1 MSCPVCDNTG
11 LVGMAFCS
19 CVAGKR
25 KRREAQARASA
36 SVQVVAHP
44 ESTWVNSS
52 AVDAALSMASKK
64 LEGATTKLGN
74 LRFVLN
80 RQCGEDDVKK
90 AEKVLRLASELLD
103 AMEWKS

>member
-11 LVGMAFCS
+11 LVGMSFCS

-36 SVQVVAHP
+36 SVQVQVAAT
-44 ESTWVNSS
+44 SWVNAT
-52 AVDAALSMASKK
+52 AVDEALREASKK

-80 RQCGEDDVKK
+80 RQCGEDDAKK